1 MTMSTRFPISA
12 PLPPIHRAF
21 ALPLRLVHS
30 ATATKVYDAEHCVI
44 AIFYGRDHKAQARL
58 AIHAV
63 ESLAARE
70 EQRRALQSRMGQA
83 V

>member
-1 MTMSTRFPISA
+1 MNSQLPISA

-21 ALPLRLVHS
+21 ALPLRLVHG
-30 ATATKVYDAEHCVI
+30 ATGTKVYDAEHCVV
-44 AIFYGRDHKAQARL
+44 AIFYGLNHEEQARV

-63 ESLAARE
+63 GSLAAQE
-70 EQRRALQSRMGQA
+70 EQCRILQIRKEHA